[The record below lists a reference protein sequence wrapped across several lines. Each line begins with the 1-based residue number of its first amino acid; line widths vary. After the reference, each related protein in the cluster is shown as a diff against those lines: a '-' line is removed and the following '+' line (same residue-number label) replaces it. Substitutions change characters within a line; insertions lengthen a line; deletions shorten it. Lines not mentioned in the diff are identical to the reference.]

1 MPVGVDVLQMFLA
14 PAWAKANRIGLFT
27 VLGQVLL
34 WLLFV
39 TGPPCSWSYLL
50 HRASLTTAMLADDL
64 FRITLYRGRRLAS
77 DRLAAGWSEPAAQ
90 SSNALP
96 PTNKSK
102 THRNT
107 L

>member
-1 MPVGVDVLQMFLA
+1 MPVGVGVLQMFLV
-14 PAWAKANRIGLFT
+14 PAWAKANRIVHCPGTGFIVVVVCNWAT
-27 VLGQVLL
+27 V
-34 WLLFV
+34 
-39 TGPPCSWSYLL
+39 CSWSYLL

-90 SSNALP
+90 TSNALP